1 MPRDYGPV
9 EERDGMAVIPRDFF
23 PTMCPLALN
32 DDWAAITIK
41 YRPYFDSRAVTPG
54 TGLVVADHP
63 LSINNEDGRKQWLS
77 FVQQEVLGKRYRDYM
92 TMGWSNGLSQLM
104 VKSTNTGS
112 EGGGKVVDFS
122 FRGITPS
129 TQADVSKILF
139 GDEVTNLVKSG
150 KFEEPAALLFKWCY
164 YLTLESCSSNWAETA
179 TTEFIENQKYKI
191 VLGNE
196 CMGGKAMSSH
206 GWLRIGRKLATNS
219 FQTTLRRKQEKIW
232 GKRLMTSMIIGT
244 NQSDNMERV
253 DIQDY
258 LPSRVMTDMCR
269 KDKTV
274 FNVMKCGTGVGNTH
288 DILSRKVG
296 ELVHWA
302 QQAKLERQ
310 VVEKLLKE
318 RFDNSHASEVTTSG
332 SVVEDGVTVDGQL
345 GTADSDDDTDDDA
358 VATIVQQEKSVP
370 VHQQKGAK
378 DKNNFRLNTLRG
390 TFSTVRI
397 QGQNASE
404 KETNEKIDA
413 YLNKS
418 REDDEVRS
426 MTSKMTTMNHS

>member
-1 MPRDYGPV
+1 
-9 EERDGMAVIPRDFF
+9 
-23 PTMCPLALN
+23 
-32 DDWAAITIK
+32 
-41 YRPYFDSRAVTPG
+41 
-54 TGLVVADHP
+54 
-63 LSINNEDGRKQWLS
+63 
-77 FVQQEVLGKRYRDYM
+77 
-92 TMGWSNGLSQLM
+92 
-104 VKSTNTGS
+104 
-112 EGGGKVVDFS
+112 
-122 FRGITPS
+122 
-129 TQADVSKILF
+129 
-139 GDEVTNLVKSG
+139 
-150 KFEEPAALLFKWCY
+150 
-164 YLTLESCSSNWAETA
+164 
-179 TTEFIENQKYKI
+179 

-244 NQSDNMERV
+244 NESDNMERV

-269 KDKTV
+269 KDRTV

-390 TFSTVRI
+390 TMSTVRI
-397 QGQNASE
+397 LGQNASE

-413 YLNKS
+413 YLKK

>member
-1 MPRDYGPV
+1 
-9 EERDGMAVIPRDFF
+9 
-23 PTMCPLALN
+23 
-32 DDWAAITIK
+32 
-41 YRPYFDSRAVTPG
+41 
-54 TGLVVADHP
+54 
-63 LSINNEDGRKQWLS
+63 
-77 FVQQEVLGKRYRDYM
+77 
-92 TMGWSNGLSQLM
+92 
-104 VKSTNTGS
+104 
-112 EGGGKVVDFS
+112 
-122 FRGITPS
+122 
-129 TQADVSKILF
+129 
-139 GDEVTNLVKSG
+139 
-150 KFEEPAALLFKWCY
+150 
-164 YLTLESCSSNWAETA
+164 
-179 TTEFIENQKYKI
+179 
-191 VLGNE
+191 
-196 CMGGKAMSSH
+196 MSSH

-358 VATIVQQEKSVP
+358 VATIVQQEESVP
-370 VHQQKGAK
+370 VHQQKPIRPTVNKGAK
-378 DKNNFRLNTLRG
+378 DKKVNFRLNTLRG

-397 QGQNASE
+397 LGQNASE

-413 YLNKS
+413 YLKK